1 MIAALVTDHF
11 SALAKLEGPPSQGWY
26 LPRTRGTI
34 QSTAAMLVGLM
45 INYHDARM
53 TDNKLPRCQMTATP
67 VTGISTKC
75 QCRDQNS
82 GSPRVHGP
90 GIKEV
95 KWSVEVQGKARG
107 SLGQGPLLLG
117 GITTPPSTTPP
128 PPWHAN
134 LPLPDMPLSAYPPW
148 LLEPAVGSEGHLP
161 RGPYSWG
168 GSYHSSLYF
177 PPYKTCHPLPTP

>member
-1 MIAALVTDHF
+1 
-11 SALAKLEGPPSQGWY
+11 
-26 LPRTRGTI
+26 
-34 QSTAAMLVGLM
+34 MLVGLM

-128 PPWHAN
+128 P
-134 LPLPDMPLSAYPPW
+134 LPDMPTSP
-148 LLEPAVGSEGHLP
+148 
-161 RGPYSWG
+161 
-168 GSYHSSLYF
+168 SL
-177 PPYKTCHPLPTP
+177 TCHPLPTPLDYWSRLWDQRVICPGVPTPEGGATTLPSTSLLTRPATLYLPPRQSGAWESDGILDKRST